1 MNWSIV
7 IKILLAIVAFIVV
20 AQYIAPLLVAIAP
33 PIGTILL
40 IVIYIGIL
48 WWLLAGPFITLQ

>member
-20 AQYIAPLLVAIAP
+20 NQYIAPLLITVAP

-40 IVIYIGIL
+40 IVIYLGII